1 MERMTDA
8 DAKALLN
15 ILASDRLPVVSTAR
29 RQAVIL
35 HALQAIEERAA
46 LVEAAGTRH
55 LADERD
61 ALIERY
67 QHCTQRLWQ
76 LFPRDPLPADD
87 PAQGWIQRLEAL
99 LNRGLLAPLAPRP
112 TYSIPALPTD
122 AAADALVARY
132 QAASREPLPRC
143 VGVVAGNCPA
153 PQIRCHQGCI
163 YANDRG
169 EPQFTHDG
177 LRSWA
182 SWEVVGI
189 GPVNLGSG
197 LAGPGAQADY
207 ESGRKR
213 LVMRQ
218 GFVLD
223 LVPADYQLQEHEQ
236 FVAVER
242 VTKHESWPTPR

>member
-1 MERMTDA
+1 M
-8 DAKALLN
+8 
-15 ILASDRLPVVSTAR
+15 
-29 RQAVIL
+29 
-35 HALQAIEERAA
+35 
-46 LVEAAGTRH
+46 
-55 LADERD
+55 ADERD

-67 QHCTQRLWQ
+67 QRCAVQLWQ

-87 PAQGWIQRLEAL
+87 PAQSWIERLEAL
-99 LNRGLLAPLAPRP
+99 LARGLL
-112 TYSIPALPTD
+112 T
-122 AAADALVARY
+122 
-132 QAASREPLPRC
+132 RC
-143 VGVVAGNCPA
+143 VGVVVGHCPA
-153 PQIRCHQGCI
+153 PQIRCHQGCT
-163 YANDRG
+163 YADDNG
-169 EPQFTHDG
+169 EPQSLRDG

-182 SWEVVGI
+182 CWEVVGI

-197 LAGPGAQADY
+197 LVGSGAQADY

-223 LVPADYQLQEHEQ
+223 LVPVDYQLQEHEQ